1 MNALLIY
8 MVKAAAYLLAFYL
21 VYSIL
26 LSNDT
31 TYSRNR
37 AFILFSFAFSLVFP
51 LFTFYTIKP
60 RDIQFFGKFLA
71 NVSVTATA
79 SHSEN
84 TGALPSGTDFP
95 QILNLVYIYGVII
108 FSLKTIIDL
117 FNLFVLIA
125 RQKNSGNRIVRFH
138 GFNTAGFTALGYIFI
153 NTQLS
158 PEEADNII
166 SHEQNHLRKNHFLDI
181 MFIEII
187 KALQWFN
194 PVVYM
199 FNRSLRAVHEYQA
212 DQGCLNSGMQIVN
225 YQSLLL
231 SQVFKTRAF
240 NLTNSFSNPS
250 LIKKRMIMMTKERTT
265 ALANMKLILV
275 VPAVGLVILAI
286 SAYKEIPDS
295 FNNKIVSKPKNELPN
310 PALPYPSSISSH
322 ESARL
327 SVATIKSVPNIVS
340 ESKSIPPPATTSS
353 ASGELQ
359 KIPGDNIEETT
370 AESIHET
377 FVVVEEMPMFP
388 GGDQKLLDYIA
399 QNTVYPEVAKEN
411 NIQGKVI
418 VHFCVTSEGGVSQAS
433 ILKGVDP
440 GLDKEAIRVVNSLPA
455 FKPGRQGGKAVYVW
469 FQVPITFKLN

>member
-1 MNALLIY
+1 

-71 NVSVTATA
+71 NVSVTAA
-79 SHSEN
+79 ANHSKS

-95 QILNLVYIYGVII
+95 HIVNLVYIYGVIL

-117 FNLFVLIA
+117 FNLFILIA
-125 RQKNSGNRIVRFH
+125 RQKNSGSRIVRFQ

-153 NTQLS
+153 NSRLN
-158 PEEADNII
+158 PEEANEII
-166 SHEQNHLRKNHFLDI
+166 RHEQNHLGKNHFQDI

-199 FNRSLRAVHEYQA
+199 FDRSLRAIHEYQA
-212 DQGCLNSGMQIVN
+212 DEGCLKSGIQVVN

-231 SQVFKTRAF
+231 SQVFKSRAF

-250 LIKKRMIMMTKERTT
+250 LLKKRMIMMTKERTT
-265 ALANMKLILV
+265 ALANMKLIMV
-275 VPAVGLVILAI
+275 VPVVGMVILAI
-286 SAYKEIPDS
+286 SAYKDIPDS
-295 FNNKIVSKPKNELPN
+295 FNNKIVAKPKNELAN
-310 PALPYPSSISSH
+310 PTLPYPSSISSS
-322 ESARL
+322 EPARL
-327 SVATIKSVPNIVS
+327 SVAIKKSDQNIVS
-340 ESKSIPPPATTSS
+340 SSNSILPPATTSS
-353 ASGELQ
+353 ATGELQ
-359 KIPGDNIEETT
+359 NILVDNIEETT
-370 AESIHET
+370 AESRHET

-388 GGDQKLLDYIA
+388 GGDQKLLDYIT
-399 QNTVYPEVAKEN
+399 QNTVYPEVAKEK

-418 VHFCVTSEGGVSQAS
+418 VHFCVTSDGGVSQVS

-440 GLDKEAIRVVNSLPA
+440 ELDKEAIRVVNTLPA

-469 FQVPITFKLN
+469 FQVPITFKLQ